1 MKRFHEGK
9 LKVCKEDP
17 TIWAP
22 EVTEFSLKGLGMG
35 SSANTGRPRKHG
47 LEYPYRIQ
55 LEQTHF
61 HSLQK
66 CHESGLSIKP
76 CYMKQEGVSNEI
88 IRFCPC
94 YGIPEWGYTGKKKE
108 E

>member
-1 MKRFHEGK
+1 MFHEGK

-17 TIWAP
+17 AIWAP

-35 SSANTGRPRKHG
+35 SSANTRRPRIHG

-61 HSLQK
+61 YSLQK
-66 CHESGLSIKP
+66 RHQSGLSIKS
-76 CYMKQEGVSNEI
+76 YYKKQEGVSNEI

-94 YGIPEWGYTGKKKE
+94 YGILEWGHTGKKKE